1 MFIGN
6 CAPQRLKTCVHLRSN
21 RACMRPRA
29 AHRAATGWPS
39 GNFSARYSRIASD
52 SQTRVSPSISTGT
65 LPAPLKAVSRALKSG
80 ASSGITVSSNAI
92 RATFMASHGRN
103 DQDE

>member
-6 CAPQRLKTCVHLRSN
+6 SRRSGWKPACISAEIA
-21 RACMRPRA
+21 RACARA
-29 AHRAATGWPS
+29 CASRGHRLAS

-65 LPAPLKAVSRALKSG
+65 FPAPLKAVRRDLKSG

-92 RATFMASHGRN
+92 RATFIASHGRN